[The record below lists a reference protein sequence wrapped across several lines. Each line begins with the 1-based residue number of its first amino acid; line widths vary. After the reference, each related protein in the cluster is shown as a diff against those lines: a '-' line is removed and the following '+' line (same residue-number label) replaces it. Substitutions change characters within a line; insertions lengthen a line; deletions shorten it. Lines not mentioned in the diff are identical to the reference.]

1 MTGAGPLTDNN
12 RVALNKL
19 LTQKMA
25 SMDSVA
31 AQFAAI
37 QSILPSKYYQ
47 NAFKLLKS
55 LKELNANKGIKLLKA
70 PRN

>member
-1 MTGAGPLTDNN
+1 MDFESDSNESSSVTVAATTNGNLPLMTGAGPLTDNN

-37 QSILPSKYYQ
+37 QSILPSKY
-47 NAFKLLKS
+47 
-55 LKELNANKGIKLLKA
+55 
-70 PRN
+70 